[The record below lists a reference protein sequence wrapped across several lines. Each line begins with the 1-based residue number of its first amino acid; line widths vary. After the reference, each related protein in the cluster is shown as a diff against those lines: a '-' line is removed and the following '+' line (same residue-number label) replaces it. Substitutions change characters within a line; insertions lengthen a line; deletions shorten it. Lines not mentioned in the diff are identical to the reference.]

1 MQQQN
6 RFLIALDLDG
16 TSVTYTPRL
25 EMDADLMQYL
35 ASVRDMGIVWI
46 MNSDRYTDTMADIA
60 SLLPEKKKPKALLS
74 CQRFIHLLNGDE
86 SYVPVQEW
94 NLQQIKMHEL
104 LWNKISSHFPQWRS
118 RVELQFPILDCVVN
132 ELVFAYRVTTDQ
144 TPDLRRVMKQFIT
157 PWPDAQISGNQEWTF
172 ILHASFSKAKVLK
185 KCAELLGFDADHI
198 IAIGDG
204 INDITM
210 LNGAVTQFVG
220 CPANASPEVIEA
232 VKQAGGIVSDAQE
245 AEGTLDILRKFLIKL
260 L

>member
-16 TSVTYTPRL
+16 TSVSYAPRL

-60 SLLPEKKKPKALLS
+60 SLLPEEMKPKALLS
-74 CQRFIHLLNGDE
+74 CQRFIHLHNGDE
-86 SYVPVQEW
+86 SYMPVQEW
-94 NLQQIKMHEL
+94 NLRQIKRHKL
-104 LWNKISSHFPQWRS
+104 LWDKVSIFFPQWRS
-118 RVELQFPILDCVVN
+118 QVELQFPILDCVVN
-132 ELVFAYRVTTDQ
+132 DMVFAYRVSSDQ
-144 TPDLRRVMKQFIT
+144 TPALRRVMKQFVAT
-157 PWPDAQISGNQEWTF
+157 WPDAQISGNQEWTF
-172 ILHASFSKAKVLK
+172 ILHAAFSKAKVLK
-185 KCAELLGFDADHI
+185 KCAELLGFEADRI

-210 LNGAVTQFVG
+210 LNGSVTKFVG
-220 CPANASPEVIEA
+220 CPANASPEVIQA
-232 VKQAGGIVSDAQE
+232 VRHAGGIVSDAQE
-245 AEGTLDILRKFLIKL
+245 AEGTLDILQKFLIKL